1 MHVPDAAPSAADH
14 DHPAVVPG
22 HIRDHLSAL
31 IVTDHG
37 AFRHTYDK
45 ILSVGTMAAPLCT
58 GLTAF
63 CHIFPDMPEISQCV
77 QAVAHFKNNISALAA
92 VAAVGTA
99 CRHKEFPAEADM
111 SVSALA

>member
-1 MHVPDAAPSAADH
+1 
-14 DHPAVVPG
+14 
-22 HIRDHLSAL
+22 
-31 IVTDHG
+31 
-37 AFRHTYDK
+37 
-45 ILSVGTMAAPLCT
+45 MAAPLCT

-92 VAAVGTA
+92 VAAVRAAG
-99 CRHKEFPAEADM
+99 RDKELPAETDV